1 MYKSAPLALLEVGTV
16 LRSPIH
22 DSQHRL
28 LLGPGITITKDFLL
42 ELHRRGVRTVAMD
55 EYDWTR
61 LTAFSSKGRARNALP
76 HRASA
81 QTQWNREAT
90 TDLDLALDEPNFNVV
105 IPSDNPYFQHIQ
117 PRGATRYEEA
127 QIQRVLSTHREST
140 DHLQRLMQQLA
151 DGQTVSAEAVHQ
163 ISHDFLIQ
171 AAADMDLFVCMGINP
186 VDSNSI
192 FAHSTNVATLAVAL
206 GATLGLDVESL
217 RDLGT
222 GCLVHDAGMLHIRN
236 EVHLSQSVLSEV
248 EFAEITRHPIIAADM
263 LYKRM
268 ERVPLGVRMVVYQMH
283 ERCNGSGYPRGWTGD
298 RIHPLAKISAVAD
311 AYVALV
317 SERPH
322 RPAMLPYHAMAK
334 MLQDV
339 KAGLFDSTVVR
350 ALLHTVS
357 LFPIGSYVEL
367 ENGMVGK
374 VIRANGPAYDQPIV
388 EARWRHRRLDDPQ
401 IIDLTQDKLK
411 VVKALTS
418 LD

>member
-1 MYKSAPLALLEVGTV
+1 MYRCAPIALLEVGTV

-42 ELHRRGVRTVAMD
+42 ELHRRGIRSVAMD
-55 EYDWTR
+55 EMDFTR
-61 LTAFSSKGRARNALP
+61 LTAFSAKGRARNALP
-76 HRASA
+76 HRSGL
-81 QTQWNREAT
+81 QTQWNRESTA
-90 TDLDLALDEPNFNVV
+90 DLDEAISESNVNAV
-105 IPSDNPYFQHIQ
+105 MPSENPYFQNIQ
-117 PRGATRYEEA
+117 PRGTTRYNEA
-127 QIQRVLSTHREST
+127 QIQRVLATHRESSN
-140 DHLQRLMQQLA
+140 HLESILNQLA
-151 DGQTVSAEAVHQ
+151 AGQTVASDAVHQ

-171 AAADMDLFVCMGINP
+171 AAADMDLFVSMGINP
-186 VDSNSI
+186 VESNSI
-192 FAHSTNVATLAVAL
+192 FAHSTNVATLAVAI

-222 GCLVHDAGMLHIRN
+222 GCLVHDAGMMHLRTD
-236 EVHLSQSVLSEV
+236 VHLSQSVLNEA

-283 ERCNGSGYPRGWTGD
+283 ERCNGSGYPRGWTAD
-298 RIHPLAKISAVAD
+298 RIHPLAKIGAVAD

-317 SERPH
+317 SDRPH

-339 KAGLFDSTVVR
+339 KAGLFDATVVR

-357 LFPIGSYVEL
+357 LFPIGSYIEL
-367 ENGMVGK
+367 NNGLVGK

-388 EARWRHRRLDDPQ
+388 EARWRHRRLQDPEV
-401 IIDLTQDKLK
+401 IDLSQEELK
-411 VVKALTS
+411 VVRALTS

>member
-1 MYKSAPLALLEVGTV
+1 MYRCAPLALLEVGTV

-28 LLGPGITITKDFLL
+28 LLGPGITITKEFLL
-42 ELHRRGVRTVAMD
+42 ELHRRGIRTVAMD

-76 HRASA
+76 HRTGV
-81 QTQWNREAT
+81 QTDWNREAT
-90 TDLDLALDEPNFNVV
+90 SDLDEIINRPASNAVL
-105 IPSDNPYFQHIQ
+105 PSENPYFQNIQ
-117 PRGATRYEEA
+117 PRGATRYDEA
-127 QIQRVLSTHREST
+127 MIQRVLVTHREST
-140 DHLQRLMQQLA
+140 NHLQSLMQQLA
-151 DGQTVSAEAVHQ
+151 DGQNIPAEAVHQ

-171 AAADMDLFVCMGINP
+171 AAADMDLFVSMGINP
-186 VDSNSI
+186 VESNSI

-222 GCLVHDAGMLHIRN
+222 GCLVHDAGMMYLRN
-236 EVHLSQSVLSEV
+236 DIHLSRSVLSEY
-248 EFAEITRHPIIAADM
+248 EFAEITRHPIIAADL

-268 ERVPLGVRMVVYQMH
+268 DRVPLGVRMIVYQMH
-283 ERCNGSGYPRGWTGD
+283 ERCNGSGYPRGWTAE
-298 RIHPLAKISAVAD
+298 RIHPLAKIGAVAD

-350 ALLHTVS
+350 ALLHTIS

-367 ENGMVGK
+367 DNGMVGK

-401 IIDLTQDKLK
+401 IIDLSQEKLK